1 MQIIVFSLYR
11 FKFQKT
17 YKIQD
22 KFNNLL
28 NICPVTTIQ
37 RSIHSKLQS
46 KCPIYFNE
54 CKHCIIFISFVI
66 VENDEISYDCPIFSL
81 ELLIWFNFP
90 FYSTSPIHIH
100 FAVQFQL
107 QFDTLFRVSI
117 FSKLNKLILFFAC
130 QKTISMVW
138 FEWNTKKNSTSV
150 KYANFNW
157 ITLQTQMMCSAH
169 IKLYHYSMTR
179 HRTFRVCMYRIH
191 NNAYG
196 CDASFQFYF
205 ILFFIFFS
213 FSWYFSIFFTKEFIE
228 RERENDM
235 MIY

>member
-11 FKFQKT
+11 FRFQKT

-22 KFNNLL
+22 EFNNLL
-28 NICPVTTIQ
+28 NICSVTTIQ

-117 FSKLNKLILFFAC
+117 FSKLNKLILFFR
-130 QKTISMVW
+130 MP
-138 FEWNTKKNSTSV
+138 KNHFHGMIRV
-150 KYANFNW
+150 KYKKKFNECK
-157 ITLQTQMMCSAH
+157 ICQFQLDHSTDTDDVFCAH
-169 IKLYHYSMTR
+169 KIISL
-179 HRTFRVCMYRIH
+179 
-191 NNAYG
+191 
-196 CDASFQFYF
+196 
-205 ILFFIFFS
+205 
-213 FSWYFSIFFTKEFIE
+213 
-228 RERENDM
+228 
-235 MIY
+235 